1 VQDASS
7 TTTTPPTIF
16 FLPFTMC
23 SYIDHGYYIIEID
36 HLNINKCDICLQQ
49 INNIYFPSQ
58 HAIITTI
65 RNTLA
70 TNVGGDREE
79 REETTLKQIWGTSLG
94 VKASIR
100 DGVGDGEAKKLVEAQ
115 DFKFSN
121 DNSLLSCYDRR
132 GMLEV

>member
-1 VQDASS
+1 
-7 TTTTPPTIF
+7 
-16 FLPFTMC
+16 MC

-36 HLNINKCDICLQQ
+36 YLNINKCDICLQQ

-79 REETTLKQIWGTSLG
+79 REEATLEQIWGTSLG

-100 DGVGDGEAKKLVEAQ
+100 DGVGDGEAKKMVEAQ

-121 DNSLLSCYDRR
+121 NNSLLSCYDRR